1 MISTPLQVRT
11 EGITERFG
19 DITLVCTG
27 GAPGSLLSGNL
38 ILFFPVLVTNRVDT
52 SNLTHDAAVSIDTGS
67 GFVPSAVPGLV
78 SSNSISFNG
87 LSFMTPTGNISLKI
101 SGIRGAV
108 NQLGLTTQQPVLASL
123 SGSLP
128 LNQAQVVVAYPLIS
142 LQATLNDRGI
152 TCTGSP
158 TPGGTISQS
167 SLYGAGTAFSST
179 RLTEGYASAFE
190 TRQPGT
196 DNGVRILLKYSG
208 FPANAHIYIPDAVAG
223 SDAASPTSAGDLGLP
238 PSLGQ
243 YVPGS
248 NTLVLVRVNG
258 ADANGAGGFQV
269 FPPQGTGPQTLNAAS
284 EVQLT
289 NGSGYAVY
297 EVADANPA
305 VQETAQFPTFITL
318 PSVAAPAVAQE
329 SVSLAPVSSVL
340 GASTSAPIVR
350 FVNANVPSDCSTLG
364 DCGAPYF
371 PRLAVDATPIQI
383 SAIAQ
388 GGKMTSAPG
397 YIPIRNSG
405 GGLLEW
411 TVSINYQTGGTG
423 WLFVDY
429 PEGSVLGSVR
439 VWSDTTKL
447 NAGTYLA
454 TVTINAGSAGSQ
466 TIPVTLTVAAA
477 PPPPPPPP
485 PVAPTVTVSQVVNA
499 ATFKATPLVAG
510 SLATVMGS
518 HFSGKNM
525 SVTFDG
531 AAARVLFTN
540 DTQINL
546 QVPASLGPKTQASV
560 VVTVDDKASAP
571 TMVTLSPASPA
582 VFDHGVLNQDNSVN
596 GGEAAA
602 RSGDILQIFATGI
615 PLGAVVSAQIGDRRD
630 LVPVYAGDA
639 PDVPG
644 VQQVNVAVPQGL
656 GAGASLTLCATVTG
670 GQQFCSTGYPLV
682 LK

>member
-1 MISTPLQVRT
+1 MGPRFSPQRTLLYATSFLLFSLHATYAQQTFTGRCQVISTPLQVRT
-11 EGITERFG
+11 EGITARLG

-305 VQETAQFPTFITL
+305 VQETAEFPTFITL

-350 FVNANVPSDCSTLG
+350 FVNANVAGLERARRVDVGADRALRQRQRAFRLQHARRLRRTVFPEARGRCHTDPDQRDCPGRQDDQRARIHSHTQQRRRAAGVDGL
-364 DCGAPYF
+364 DQLPDRRH
-371 PRLAVDATPIQI
+371 RLAL
-383 SAIAQ
+383 
-388 GGKMTSAPG
+388 
-397 YIPIRNSG
+397 RRLSG
-405 GGLLEW
+405 G
-411 TVSINYQTGGTG
+411 IHTGQ
-423 WLFVDY
+423 
-429 PEGSVLGSVR
+429 R
-439 VWSDTTKL
+439 
-447 NAGTYLA
+447 
-454 TVTINAGSAGSQ
+454 
-466 TIPVTLTVAAA
+466 
-477 PPPPPPPP
+477 
-485 PVAPTVTVSQVVNA
+485 
-499 ATFKATPLVAG
+499 
-510 SLATVMGS
+510 
-518 HFSGKNM
+518 
-525 SVTFDG
+525 
-531 AAARVLFTN
+531 ARVVGHDQTECR
-540 DTQINL
+540 
-546 QVPASLGPKTQASV
+546 
-560 VVTVDDKASAP
+560 
-571 TMVTLSPASPA
+571 
-582 VFDHGVLNQDNSVN
+582 H
-596 GGEAAA
+596 
-602 RSGDILQIFATGI
+602 
-615 PLGAVVSAQIGDRRD
+615 
-630 LVPVYAGDA
+630 
-639 PDVPG
+639 VPG
-644 VQQVNVAVPQGL
+644 DGR
-656 GAGASLTLCATVTG
+656 
-670 GQQFCSTGYPLV
+670 
-682 LK
+682 